1 MQCDGGTT
9 ELKVAKAI
17 LDEGYRAVAGQGR
30 KDFSPPQIVED
41 GRNRC
46 R

>member
-1 MQCDGGTT
+1 MN
-9 ELKVAKAI
+9 LKVAKAI
-17 LDEGYRAVAGQGR
+17 LDEGHRTVAGHGR
-30 KDFSPPQIVED
+30 EDFSPPQIVEN